1 MADVIFLTGGSGFLG
16 SHILIQL
23 LERGYHVRAAVREKK
38 AAHFRQGYERFKD
51 QLEVVAI
58 ADIATD
64 QFPDALKGV
73 KAVIHTAA
81 PISGRV
87 NDAESLLKG
96 AVEGLLNVIHQAEQA
111 EITRVVVTSTILTA
125 ATSAMTFTDKDWHQT
140 TKEAALQTEGVSAY
154 SAAKTLA
161 EREVWTFA
169 DAHPHIEITTINPP
183 LLYGPLAEGF
193 SLPNP
198 DYSALSTNLIIYK
211 FLAPEGTFPAYPL
224 YLDVRDAAKAH
235 LLALDSAP
243 TSQVGRKRII
253 ISSPHEVVFAD
264 IISTINAKRP
274 ELKDRLIKTPPREF
288 PYKRLDVDLK
298 RLEEVLKMRVEDFT
312 PLDDTFLD
320 TIDSLLTLE
329 KQWTAAGFDVKI
341 PL

>member
-1 MADVIFLTGGSGFLG
+1 MADIIFLTGGSGFLG

-38 AAHFRQGYERFKD
+38 AAHFKQGYERFKD

-96 AVEGLLNVIHQAEQA
+96 AVEGLLNVIHQAEKA
-111 EITRVVVTSTILTA
+111 GITSVVVTSTILTA

-161 EREVWTFA
+161 EKEVWDFA
-169 DAHPHIEITTINPP
+169 EAHPYIEITTINPP

-198 DYSALSTNLIIYK
+198 DYPALSTNLIIYK
-211 FLAPEGTFPAYPL
+211 FLTPEGTFPAYPL

-264 IISTINAKRP
+264 IIRTINAKRP

-298 RLEEVLKMRVEDFT
+298 RLEEVLKMKVEDFT

>member
-1 MADVIFLTGGSGFLG
+1 MATNSDIIFLTGGSGFLG

-38 AAHFRQGYERFKD
+38 AAHFKQDYERFKD

-64 QFPDALKGV
+64 QFSDALKGV

-87 NDAESLLKG
+87 NDAKSLLKG
-96 AVEGLLNVIHQAEQA
+96 AVEGLLNVILHAEKA
-111 EITRVVVTSTILTA
+111 GITRIVVTN
-125 ATSAMTFTDKDWHQT
+125 WHQT
-140 TKEAALQTEGVSAY
+140 TKEAALQTEGVAAY

-161 EREVWTFA
+161 EREVWDFA
-169 DAHPHIEITTINPP
+169 EAHPHIEITTINPP

-198 DYSALSTNLIIYK
+198 DYSALSTNLLIYK
-211 FLAPEGTFPAYPL
+211 FLTPEGTFPAYPL

-243 TSQVGRKRII
+243 TSQVGRKRIM
-253 ISSPHEVVFAD
+253 ISSPHEVVFAN

-288 PYKRLDVDLK
+288 PYTRLDVDLK
-298 RLEEVLKMRVEDFT
+298 RLEEVLKMKVEDFT

>member
-1 MADVIFLTGGSGFLG
+1 MADIIFLTGGSGFLG

-23 LERGYHVRAAVREKK
+23 LEQGYHVRAAVREKK
-38 AAHFRQGYERFKD
+38 ATHFKQSYERFKD
-51 QLEVVAI
+51 QLEIVAI

-96 AVEGLLNVIHQAEQA
+96 AVEGLLNVIHQAEKA
-111 EITRVVVTSTILTA
+111 GITRVVVTN
-125 ATSAMTFTDKDWHQT
+125 WHQT
-140 TKEAALQTEGVSAY
+140 TKEAALQTEGVTAY

-161 EREVWTFA
+161 EREVWNFA
-169 DAHPHIEITTINPP
+169 EAHPHIEITTINPP

-198 DYSALSTNLIIYK
+198 DYPALSTNLIIYK
-211 FLAPEGTFPAYPL
+211 FLTPEGTFPAYPL

-298 RLEEVLKMRVEDFT
+298 RLEEVLKMKVEDFT

-329 KQWTAAGFDVKI
+329 KQWTAAGFDIKI
-341 PL
+341 PS